1 MTDTTQDGASAGGW
15 SPERSAAGGH
25 NPYLIAF
32 VVSIATFME
41 VLDTTIANVALRHI
55 AGGLAVGIDESTYVI
70 TSYLVANAIVLSI
83 SGWLS
88 TVIGRKRFYM
98 ICVATFTISSLLCGF
113 AWNLQSLVLFRILQ
127 GLGGG
132 GMATSEQAILADSF
146 PPEKRGQAFA
156 IYGVAVV
163 VAPVIGPTLGGWIT
177 DTYSWHWVF
186 LINVPMGLLSL
197 FLVGRLVK
205 EPSGAEEER
214 EKLLSKGVQ
223 VDYIGFALVAIGLG
237 SLEYVLDEGQRN
249 DWFGSNMIIFFAVLS
264 AVSLL
269 ALIPWE
275 LTREEPII
283 DLRLLGRRQFA
294 ACFLVMLGTG
304 AVLIST
310 TQILPQLL
318 QTELNYTALLAGL
331 ALSPGGIATLML
343 MPVVGRL
350 VSTVQPKY
358 LIMFGATVV
367 AFSMWHLTGLNGDIT
382 YGYAALAR
390 VFLAIGLPFL
400 FLPVTTASYDGV
412 PSDKTNQASA
422 LINVARNIGG
432 SMGVALAQTVLAQRQ
447 QFHQSRLIEHA
458 APSDLGYQQ
467 TIDAMT
473 RYFQAQGS
481 NPSDAAAQA
490 IAWVGK
496 TLQQQVDFLAYI
508 DVFWMLAIIAV
519 LMIPTAAVL
528 RPIDLGAPARGIR
541 PRHSLRAERI
551 DCDAVSV
558 DGFECGGHPART
570 IFPT

>member
-1 MTDTTQDGASAGGW
+1 MTDAAQGGASAGGW

-98 ICVATFTISSLLCGF
+98 ICVAIFSIASLLCGF

-146 PPEKRGQAFA
+146 PPHKRGQAFA

-197 FLVGRLVK
+197 FLVGTLVK

-214 EKLLSKGVQ
+214 EKLLSKGLR
-223 VDYIGFALVAIGLG
+223 VDYVGFLLVAIGLG
-237 SLEYVLDEGQRN
+237 SLEFVLDEGQRN
-249 DWFGSNMIIFFAVLS
+249 DWFGSNMIVVFAVLA

-275 LTREEPII
+275 LTREDPIV

-310 TQILPQLL
+310 TQLLPQLL
-318 QTELNYTALLAGL
+318 QTELNYTAMLAGL
-331 ALSPGGIATLML
+331 ALSPGGIATLVL

-358 LIMFGATVV
+358 LIMFGAAIV
-367 AFSMWHLTGLNGDIT
+367 AFSMWHLTGLTGDIT
-382 YGYAALAR
+382 YGYAALSR
-390 VFLAIGLPFL
+390 IFLALGLPFL

-412 PSDKTNQASA
+412 PPDKTNQASA

-481 NPSDAAAQA
+481 NASDAASQA
-490 IAWVGK
+490 LAWVGR
-496 TLQQQVDFLAYI
+496 TLQQQVDLLAYI
-508 DVFWMLAIIAV
+508 DVFWTLAIIAV

-528 RPIDLGAPARGIR
+528 RPIKLGAPARG
-541 PRHSLRAERI
+541 H
-551 DCDAVSV
+551 
-558 DGFECGGHPART
+558 
-570 IFPT
+570 

>member
-1 MTDTTQDGASAGGW
+1 MTDATQDGASAGGW

-98 ICVATFTISSLLCGF
+98 MCVATFTVASLLCGF
-113 AWNLQSLVLFRILQ
+113 AWNLQALVLFRILQ

-146 PPEKRGQAFA
+146 PPQKRGQAFA
-156 IYGVAVV
+156 IYGIAVV

-197 FLVGRLVK
+197 FLVGTLVK

-214 EKLLSKGVQ
+214 EKLLSKGLR
-223 VDYIGFALVAIGLG
+223 VDYIGFLLVAIGLG
-237 SLEYVLDEGQRN
+237 ALEFVLDEGQRN
-249 DWFGSNMIIFFAVLS
+249 DWFGSNMIVSFALLS
-264 AVSLL
+264 AFCLL

-275 LTREEPII
+275 LTRDDPIVDI
-283 DLRLLGRRQFA
+283 RLLGRWQFGS
-294 ACFLVMLGTG
+294 CFLVMLGTF

-310 TQILPQLL
+310 TQLLPQLL
-318 QTELNYTALLAGL
+318 QTELGYTAMLAGL
-331 ALSPGGIATLML
+331 VLSPSGVVTMML
-343 MPVVGRL
+343 MPVAGRL
-350 VSTVQPKY
+350 VTMVQPKY
-358 LIMFGATVV
+358 LIMFGAAV
-367 AFSMWHLTGLNGDIT
+367 AALSMWHLTGLTADIT

-390 VFLAIGLPFL
+390 IYLAVALPFL
-400 FLPVTTASYDGV
+400 FLPVTTASYEGL
-412 PSDKTNQASA
+412 PPEQTNQASA
-422 LINVARNIGG
+422 LINVGRNIGG
-432 SMGVALAQTVLAQRQ
+432 SMGVALAQTLLAQRQ

-473 RYFQAQGS
+473 RYFQGQGS
-481 NPSDAAAQA
+481 NASDAASQA
-490 IAWVGK
+490 VAWVGK

-508 DVFWMLAIIAV
+508 DVFWTLAIVAV
-519 LMIPTAAVL
+519 LMIPAAAVL
-528 RPIDLGAPARGIR
+528 RPIDLGAPARG
-541 PRHSLRAERI
+541 H
-551 DCDAVSV
+551 
-558 DGFECGGHPART
+558 
-570 IFPT
+570 

>member
-1 MTDTTQDGASAGGW
+1 MTDVAQGGASAGGW

-55 AGGLAVGIDESTYVI
+55 AGGLAIGLDESTYVI
-70 TSYLVANAIVLSI
+70 TSYLVANAVVLSI

-88 TVIGRKRFYM
+88 TVLGRKRFYM
-98 ICVATFTISSLLCGF
+98 MCVATFTVASLLCGL

-146 PPEKRGQAFA
+146 PPQKRGQAFA

-163 VAPVIGPTLGGWIT
+163 VAPVVGPTLGGWIT

-197 FLVGRLVK
+197 LLVGTLVN
-205 EPSGAEEER
+205 EPSSAEEER
-214 EKLLSKGVQ
+214 AELLSKGLR
-223 VDYIGFALVAIGLG
+223 VDYVGFILIAVGLG
-237 SLEYVLDEGQRN
+237 ALEFVLDEGQRN
-249 DWFGSNMIIFFAVLS
+249 DWFGSNMILSFALL
-264 AVSLL
+264 AAFCLL

-275 LTREEPII
+275 LSRDDPIVDI
-283 DLRLLGRRQFA
+283 RLLGTRQFG
-294 ACFLVMLGTG
+294 ACALVMLGTF

-310 TQILPQLL
+310 TQLLPQLL
-318 QTELNYTALLAGL
+318 QTEMGYTAMLAGL
-331 ALSPGGIATLML
+331 ALSPGGIATMML
-343 MPVVGRL
+343 MPVAGRL
-350 VSTVQPKY
+350 VSVVQPKY
-358 LIMFGATVV
+358 LIMFGAAV
-367 AFSMWHLTGLNGDIT
+367 AALSMWHMTGLTGDIS

-390 VFLAIGLPFL
+390 IYLAIGLPFL
-400 FLPVTTASYDGV
+400 FLPVTTASYDGL
-412 PSDKTNQASA
+412 PPEKTNQASA

-432 SMGVALAQTVLAQRQ
+432 SIGVAVAQTLLAQRQ

-481 NPSDAAAQA
+481 SASDAASQA

-508 DVFWMLAIIAV
+508 DVFWTLAIIAA
-519 LMIPTAAVL
+519 LLIPIAATL
-528 RPIDLGAPARGIR
+528 RSIDLGAPARG
-541 PRHSLRAERI
+541 H
-551 DCDAVSV
+551 
-558 DGFECGGHPART
+558 
-570 IFPT
+570 

>member
-1 MTDTTQDGASAGGW
+1 MTDTAQGGASAGGW

-98 ICVATFTISSLLCGF
+98 ICVAVFTISSLLCGF
-113 AWNLQSLVLFRILQ
+113 AWNLQALVLFRILQ

-146 PPEKRGQAFA
+146 PPHKRGQAFA

-163 VAPVIGPTLGGWIT
+163 VAPVVGPTLGGWIT
-177 DTYSWHWVF
+177 DTYTWHWVF

-197 FLVGRLVK
+197 FLVGTLVK

-214 EKLLSKGVQ
+214 EKLLSKGLR
-223 VDYIGFALVAIGLG
+223 VDYVGFVLVAIGLG

-249 DWFGSNMIIFFAVLS
+249 DWFGSNMIVFFAVLS
-264 AVSLL
+264 AMSLL

-275 LTREEPII
+275 LTREDPIV

-294 ACFLVMLGTG
+294 ACFLVMLATG

-310 TQILPQLL
+310 TQLLPQLL
-318 QTELNYTALLAGL
+318 QSDLNYTAMLAGL
-331 ALSPGGIATLML
+331 ALSPGGIATLVL

-350 VSTVQPKY
+350 VSSVQPKY
-358 LIMFGATVV
+358 LIMLGATIV
-367 AFSMWHLTGLNGDIT
+367 AFSMWHLTGLTGDIT
-382 YGYAALAR
+382 YGYAAMSR
-390 VFLAIGLPFL
+390 IFLALGLPFL

-412 PSDKTNQASA
+412 PPDKTNQASA

-432 SMGVALAQTVLAQRQ
+432 SMGVALAQTILAQRQ

-467 TIDAMT
+467 AIETMT
-473 RYFQAQGS
+473 RFFQAQGS
-481 NPSDAAAQA
+481 NASDAAAQA
-490 IAWVGK
+490 VAWVGR
-496 TLQQQVDFLAYI
+496 TLQQQVDLLAYI
-508 DVFWMLAIIAV
+508 DVFWTLAVIAV

-528 RPIDLGAPARGIR
+528 RPIKLGAPARG
-541 PRHSLRAERI
+541 H
-551 DCDAVSV
+551 
-558 DGFECGGHPART
+558 
-570 IFPT
+570 

>member
-1 MTDTTQDGASAGGW
+1 MTDVAQGGASAGGW

-55 AGGLAVGIDESTYVI
+55 AGSLAVGLDESTYVI
-70 TSYLVANAIVLSI
+70 TSYLVANAVVLSI

-88 TVIGRKRFYM
+88 TVLGRKRFYM
-98 ICVATFTISSLLCGF
+98 MCVATFTAASLLCGF
-113 AWNLQSLVLFRILQ
+113 AWNLQSLVVFRILQ

-146 PPEKRGQAFA
+146 PPQKRGQAFA

-163 VAPVIGPTLGGWIT
+163 VAPVVGPTLGGWIT

-197 FLVGRLVK
+197 LLVGTLVK
-205 EPSGAEEER
+205 EPSSAEEER
-214 EKLLSKGVQ
+214 AELLSKGLR
-223 VDYIGFALVAIGLG
+223 VDYVGFILIAVGLG
-237 SLEYVLDEGQRN
+237 ALEFVLDEGQRN
-249 DWFGSNMIIFFAVLS
+249 DWFGSNMILSFALL
-264 AVSLL
+264 AAFCLL

-275 LTREEPII
+275 LSRDDPIVDI
-283 DLRLLGRRQFA
+283 RLLGTRQFG
-294 ACFLVMLGTG
+294 ACALVMLGTF

-310 TQILPQLL
+310 TQLLPQLL
-318 QTELNYTALLAGL
+318 QTEVGYTAMLAGM
-331 ALSPGGIATLML
+331 ALSPGGIATMML
-343 MPVVGRL
+343 MPVAGRL
-350 VSTVQPKY
+350 VSVVQPKY
-358 LIMFGATVV
+358 LIMFGAAV
-367 AFSMWHLTGLNGDIT
+367 AALSMWHMTGLTGDIS

-390 VFLAIGLPFL
+390 IYLAIGLPFL

-412 PSDKTNQASA
+412 PPEKTNQASA

-432 SMGVALAQTVLAQRQ
+432 SIGVAVAQTLLAQRQ

-467 TIDAMT
+467 TIDQMT

-481 NPSDAAAQA
+481 NASDAASQA
-490 IAWVGK
+490 VAWVGK

-508 DVFWMLAIIAV
+508 DVFWSLAIIAA
-519 LMIPTAAVL
+519 LLIPIAATL
-528 RPIDLGAPARGIR
+528 RSIDLGAPARG
-541 PRHSLRAERI
+541 H
-551 DCDAVSV
+551 
-558 DGFECGGHPART
+558 
-570 IFPT
+570 

>member
-1 MTDTTQDGASAGGW
+1 MTDAAQGRAATW

-55 AGGLAVGIDESTYVI
+55 AGGLAVGLDESTYVI

-98 ICVATFTISSLLCGF
+98 ICVATFSLASLLCGF
-113 AWNLQSLVLFRILQ
+113 AWNLEALVLFRILQ

-146 PPEKRGQAFA
+146 PPQKRGQAFA

-186 LINVPMGLLSL
+186 LINVPMGMLSL
-197 FLVGRLVK
+197 FLVGALVK

-214 EKLLSKGVQ
+214 AKLLSKGLR
-223 VDYIGFALVAIGLG
+223 VDYVGFLLVAIGLG
-237 SLEYVLDEGQRN
+237 ALEFVLDEGQRN
-249 DWFGSNMIIFFAVLS
+249 DWFGSRMIVTFAVL
-264 AVSLL
+264 AVVSLL

-275 LTREEPII
+275 LTREDPIV

-310 TQILPQLL
+310 TQLLPQLL

-331 ALSPGGIATLML
+331 ALSPGGVATLL
-343 MPVVGRL
+343 VMPVVGRL
-350 VSTVQPKY
+350 VGAAQPKY
-358 LIMFGATVV
+358 LIMLGAAIV
-367 AFSMWHLTGLNGDIT
+367 ALSMWHLTGINGDIS
-382 YGYAALAR
+382 YGYAALSR
-390 VFLAIGLPFL
+390 IFLALGLPFL

-412 PSDKTNQASA
+412 PPDKTNQASA

-481 NPSDAAAQA
+481 NVTDAAAQA
-490 IAWVGK
+490 LAWVGR

-508 DVFWMLAIIAV
+508 DVFWTLAIIAV

-528 RPIDLGAPARGIR
+528 RPIDLGAPARG
-541 PRHSLRAERI
+541 H
-551 DCDAVSV
+551 
-558 DGFECGGHPART
+558 
-570 IFPT
+570 

>member
-1 MTDTTQDGASAGGW
+1 MTDTTQNGASAGGW

-98 ICVATFTISSLLCGF
+98 ICVATFSIASLLCGF
-113 AWNLQSLVLFRILQ
+113 AWNLEALVLFRILQ

-146 PPEKRGQAFA
+146 PPHKRGQAFA

-186 LINVPMGLLSL
+186 LINVPMGMLSL
-197 FLVGRLVK
+197 FLVGTLVK

-214 EKLLSKGVQ
+214 EKLLSKGLR

-237 SLEYVLDEGQRN
+237 SLEYVLDEGQRS
-249 DWFGSNMIIFFAVLS
+249 DWFGSNVIVFFAVLA
-264 AVSLL
+264 AVSLI

-275 LTREEPII
+275 LTREDPIV

-310 TQILPQLL
+310 TQLLPQLL
-318 QTELNYTALLAGL
+318 QTELNYTAMLAGL
-331 ALSPGGIATLML
+331 ALSPGGIATLVL

-358 LIMFGATVV
+358 LIMLGAAIV
-367 AFSMWHLTGLNGDIT
+367 AFSMWHLTGLTGDIT
-382 YGYAALAR
+382 YGYAALSR
-390 VFLAIGLPFL
+390 IFLALGLPFL

-412 PSDKTNQASA
+412 PPDKTNQASA

-481 NPSDAAAQA
+481 NASDAASQA
-490 IAWVGK
+490 VAWVGR

-508 DVFWMLAIIAV
+508 DVFWTLAIVAV

-528 RPIDLGAPARGIR
+528 RPIDLGAPARG
-541 PRHSLRAERI
+541 H
-551 DCDAVSV
+551 
-558 DGFECGGHPART
+558 
-570 IFPT
+570 

>member
-1 MTDTTQDGASAGGW
+1 MTDTAQGGASAGGW

-55 AGGLAVGIDESTYVI
+55 AGGLAVGIDESTYVV

-98 ICVATFTISSLLCGF
+98 ICVATFTVSSLLCGF

-146 PPEKRGQAFA
+146 PPHKRGQAFA

-163 VAPVIGPTLGGWIT
+163 VAPVIGPTFGGWIT
-177 DTYSWHWVF
+177 DTYTWHWVF
-186 LINVPMGLLSL
+186 LINVPMGMLSL
-197 FLVGRLVK
+197 LLVGTLVK

-214 EKLLSKGVQ
+214 EKLLSKGLR
-223 VDYIGFALVAIGLG
+223 VDYIGFLLVAIGLG

-249 DWFGSNMIIFFAVLS
+249 DWFGSNMIVFFAVLS

-275 LTREEPII
+275 LTREDPVV

-310 TQILPQLL
+310 TQLLPQLL
-318 QTELNYTALLAGL
+318 QTELNYTAMLAGL
-331 ALSPGGIATLML
+331 ALSPGGVATLVL

-350 VSTVQPKY
+350 IGSVQAKY
-358 LIMFGATVV
+358 LIMFGAVMV
-367 AFSMWHLTGLNGDIT
+367 AFSMWHLTGLTGDIT
-382 YGYAALAR
+382 YSYAAMSR
-390 VFLAIGLPFL
+390 IFLALGLPFL
-400 FLPVTTASYDGV
+400 FLPVTTASYDGL
-412 PSDKTNQASA
+412 PPDKTNQASA

-432 SMGVALAQTVLAQRQ
+432 SMGVALAQTILAQRQ

-467 TIDAMT
+467 TIETMT
-473 RYFQAQGS
+473 RFFQAQGS
-481 NPSDAAAQA
+481 NASDAASQA
-490 IAWVGK
+490 VAWVGR
-496 TLQQQVDFLAYI
+496 TLQQQVDLLAYI
-508 DVFWMLAIIAV
+508 DVFWTLAIVAV

-528 RPIDLGAPARGIR
+528 RSIELGAPARG
-541 PRHSLRAERI
+541 H
-551 DCDAVSV
+551 
-558 DGFECGGHPART
+558 
-570 IFPT
+570 

>member
-1 MTDTTQDGASAGGW
+1 MTDVAAGAASGGW

-55 AGGLAVGIDESTYVI
+55 AGSLAVGIDESTYVI

-98 ICVATFTISSLLCGF
+98 ICVAIFTLSSLLCGF
-113 AWNLQSLVLFRILQ
+113 AWNLESLVVFRILQ

-177 DTYSWHWVF
+177 DTYTWHWVF

-197 FLVGRLVK
+197 FLVGLLVK
-205 EPSGAEEER
+205 EPSGAAEER
-214 EKLLSKGVQ
+214 QKLLKNGLR
-223 VDYIGFALVAIGLG
+223 VDYIGFLLVAIGLA
-237 SLEYVLDEGQRN
+237 SLEFVLDEGQRH
-249 DWFGSNMIIFFAVLS
+249 DWFGSNLIVFFAVLA

-275 LTREEPII
+275 LSREDPIV

-310 TQILPQLL
+310 TQMLPQLL
-318 QTELNYTALLAGL
+318 QTELNYTAYLAGL
-331 ALSPGGIATLML
+331 ALSPGGIATLLL

-350 VSTVQPKY
+350 VGTVQPKH
-358 LIMFGATVV
+358 LIMLGAAIV
-367 AFSMWHLTGLNGDIT
+367 AFAMWHLTGINGDIT
-382 YGYAALAR
+382 YGYAALSR
-390 VFLAIGLPFL
+390 IFLALGLPFL

-412 PSDKTNQASA
+412 PPDKTNQASA

-458 APSDLGYQQ
+458 APSDVGYQQ
-467 TIDAMT
+467 TIDALT
-473 RYFQAQGS
+473 RYFQGQGS
-481 NPSDAAAQA
+481 NASDAASQA
-490 IAWVGK
+490 VAWIGR

-508 DVFWMLAIIAV
+508 DVFWTLAIVAV
-519 LMIPTAAVL
+519 LMIPTAAVM
-528 RPIDLGAPARGIR
+528 RPINLGAPAK
-541 PRHSLRAERI
+541 
-551 DCDAVSV
+551 
-558 DGFECGGHPART
+558 GH
-570 IFPT
+570 

>member
-1 MTDTTQDGASAGGW
+1 MTDVAQGGASAGGW

-55 AGGLAVGIDESTYVI
+55 AGGLAVGLDESTYVI
-70 TSYLVANAIVLSI
+70 TSYLVANAVVLSI

-88 TVIGRKRFYM
+88 TVLGRKRFYM
-98 ICVATFTISSLLCGF
+98 MCVATFTVASLLCGF

-146 PPEKRGQAFA
+146 PPQKRGQAFA

-163 VAPVIGPTLGGWIT
+163 VAPVVGPTLGGWIT

-197 FLVGRLVK
+197 LLVGTLVK
-205 EPSGAEEER
+205 EPSSAEEER
-214 EKLLSKGVQ
+214 AELLSKGLR
-223 VDYIGFALVAIGLG
+223 VDYVGFILIAVGLG
-237 SLEYVLDEGQRN
+237 ALEFVLDEGQRN
-249 DWFGSNMIIFFAVLS
+249 DWFGSNMILSFALL
-264 AVSLL
+264 AAFCLL

-275 LTREEPII
+275 LSRDDPIVDI
-283 DLRLLGRRQFA
+283 RLLGTRQFG
-294 ACFLVMLGTG
+294 ACALVMLGTF

-310 TQILPQLL
+310 TQLLPQLL
-318 QTELNYTALLAGL
+318 QTEVGYTAMLAGL
-331 ALSPGGIATLML
+331 ALSPGGIATMML
-343 MPVVGRL
+343 MPVAGRL
-350 VSTVQPKY
+350 VSVVQPKY
-358 LIMFGATVV
+358 LIMFGAAV
-367 AFSMWHLTGLNGDIT
+367 AALSMWHMTGLTGDIS

-390 VFLAIGLPFL
+390 IYLAIGLPFL

-412 PSDKTNQASA
+412 PPEKTNQASA

-432 SMGVALAQTVLAQRQ
+432 SIGVAVAQTLLAQRQ

-481 NPSDAAAQA
+481 NASDAASQA
-490 IAWVGK
+490 VAWVGK

-508 DVFWMLAIIAV
+508 DVFWSLAIIAA
-519 LMIPTAAVL
+519 LLIPIAATL
-528 RPIDLGAPARGIR
+528 RSIDLGAPARG
-541 PRHSLRAERI
+541 H
-551 DCDAVSV
+551 
-558 DGFECGGHPART
+558 
-570 IFPT
+570 

>member
-1 MTDTTQDGASAGGW
+1 MTDAARGGASAGGW

-98 ICVATFTISSLLCGF
+98 ICVAIFSIASLLCGF

-146 PPEKRGQAFA
+146 PPHKRGQAFA

-197 FLVGRLVK
+197 FLVGTLVK

-214 EKLLSKGVQ
+214 EKLLSKGLR
-223 VDYIGFALVAIGLG
+223 VDYVGFLLVAIGLG
-237 SLEYVLDEGQRN
+237 SLEFVLDEGQRN
-249 DWFGSNMIIFFAVLS
+249 DWFGSNMIIIFAVLA
-264 AVSLL
+264 AVSLV

-275 LTREEPII
+275 LTREDPIL

-310 TQILPQLL
+310 TQLLPQLL
-318 QTELNYTALLAGL
+318 QTELNYTAMLAGL
-331 ALSPGGIATLML
+331 ALSPGGIATLVL

-358 LIMFGATVV
+358 LIMFGAAIV
-367 AFSMWHLTGLNGDIT
+367 AFSMWHLTGLTGDIT
-382 YGYAALAR
+382 YGYAALSR
-390 VFLAIGLPFL
+390 IFLALGLPFL

-412 PSDKTNQASA
+412 PPDKTNQASA

-481 NPSDAAAQA
+481 NASDAASQA
-490 IAWVGK
+490 LAWVGR
-496 TLQQQVDFLAYI
+496 TLQQQVDLLAYI
-508 DVFWMLAIIAV
+508 DVFWTLAIIAV

-528 RPIDLGAPARGIR
+528 RPIKLGAPARG
-541 PRHSLRAERI
+541 H
-551 DCDAVSV
+551 
-558 DGFECGGHPART
+558 
-570 IFPT
+570 

>member
-1 MTDTTQDGASAGGW
+1 MTDATQAGGW

-83 SGWLS
+83 SGWLA
-88 TVIGRKRFYM
+88 TVLGRKRFYM
-98 ICVATFTISSLLCGF
+98 MCVATFAAASLLCGF
-113 AWNLQSLVLFRILQ
+113 AWSLESLVLFRILQ

-146 PPEKRGQAFA
+146 PPAKRGQAFA
-156 IYGVAVV
+156 IYGIAVV

-197 FLVGRLVK
+197 FLVGTLVN

-214 EKLLSKGVQ
+214 RALLRKGLR
-223 VDYIGFALVAIGLG
+223 VDYVGFALVAIGLG
-237 SLEYVLDEGQRN
+237 SLEFVLDEGQRN
-249 DWFGSNMIIFFAVLS
+249 DWFGSNMILGFALIS
-264 AVSLL
+264 GFCLL

-283 DLRLLGRRQFA
+283 ELRLLGQRQFA

-318 QTELNYTALLAGL
+318 QAELNYTATLAGL
-331 ALSPGGIATLML
+331 ALSPGGIFTMMM
-343 MPVVGRL
+343 MPIVGRL
-350 VSTVQPKY
+350 VSSVQPKY
-358 LIMFGATVV
+358 LIMVGALIVML
-367 AFSMWHLTGLNGDIT
+367 SMWHLTGLTQDIS
-382 YGYAALAR
+382 YGYAAWSR
-390 VFLAIGLPFL
+390 IFLGIGLPFL

-412 PSDKTNQASA
+412 PPEKTNQASA

-432 SMGVALAQTVLAQRQ
+432 SMGVALAQSVLAQRQ
-447 QFHQSRLIEHA
+447 QFHQSRLVEHA
-458 APSDLGYQQ
+458 APSDIGYQQ
-467 TIDAMT
+467 TVDAMT

-481 NPSDAAAQA
+481 NASEAASQA
-490 IAWVGK
+490 IAWVGQ
-496 TLQQQVDFLAYI
+496 TLQRQIDFLAYI
-508 DVFWMLAIIAV
+508 DVFWTLAVIGA
-519 LMIPTAAVL
+519 LMIPLAL
-528 RPIDLGAPARGIR
+528 SMRSIDLNAPARG
-541 PRHSLRAERI
+541 H
-551 DCDAVSV
+551 
-558 DGFECGGHPART
+558 
-570 IFPT
+570 

>member
-1 MTDTTQDGASAGGW
+1 MTDAAQGGASAGGW

-98 ICVATFTISSLLCGF
+98 ICVAIFSIASLLCGF

-146 PPEKRGQAFA
+146 PPHKRGQAFA

-197 FLVGRLVK
+197 FLVGTLVK

-214 EKLLSKGVQ
+214 EKLLSKGLR
-223 VDYIGFALVAIGLG
+223 VDYVGFLLVAIGLG
-237 SLEYVLDEGQRN
+237 SLEFVLDEGQRN
-249 DWFGSNMIIFFAVLS
+249 DWFGSNMIVVFAVLA
-264 AVSLL
+264 AVSLV

-275 LTREEPII
+275 LTREDPIV

-310 TQILPQLL
+310 TQLLPQLL
-318 QTELNYTALLAGL
+318 QTELNYTAMLAGL
-331 ALSPGGIATLML
+331 ALSPGGIATLVL

-358 LIMFGATVV
+358 LIMFGAAIV
-367 AFSMWHLTGLNGDIT
+367 AFSMWHLTGLTGDIT
-382 YGYAALAR
+382 YSYAALSR
-390 VFLAIGLPFL
+390 IFLALGLPFL

-412 PSDKTNQASA
+412 PPDKTNQASA

-481 NPSDAAAQA
+481 NASDAASQA
-490 IAWVGK
+490 LAWVGR
-496 TLQQQVDFLAYI
+496 TLQQQVDLLAYI
-508 DVFWMLAIIAV
+508 DVFWTLAIIAV

-528 RPIDLGAPARGIR
+528 RPIKLGAPARG
-541 PRHSLRAERI
+541 H
-551 DCDAVSV
+551 
-558 DGFECGGHPART
+558 
-570 IFPT
+570 

>member
-1 MTDTTQDGASAGGW
+1 MTDVAQGSASAGGW

-55 AGGLAVGIDESTYVI
+55 AGGLAVGLDESTYVI
-70 TSYLVANAIVLSI
+70 TSYLVANAVVLSI

-88 TVIGRKRFYM
+88 TVLGRKRFYM
-98 ICVATFTISSLLCGF
+98 MCVATFTIASLLCGL

-146 PPEKRGQAFA
+146 PPHKRGQAFA

-163 VAPVIGPTLGGWIT
+163 VAPVVGPTLGGWIT

-197 FLVGRLVK
+197 LLVGTLVK
-205 EPSGAEEER
+205 EPSSAEEER
-214 EKLLSKGVQ
+214 AELLSKGLR
-223 VDYIGFALVAIGLG
+223 VDYVGFILIAVGLG
-237 SLEYVLDEGQRN
+237 ALEFVLDEGQRN
-249 DWFGSNMIIFFAVLS
+249 DWFGSNMILSFALL
-264 AVSLL
+264 AAFCLL

-275 LTREEPII
+275 LSRDDPIVDI
-283 DLRLLGRRQFA
+283 RLLGTRQFG
-294 ACFLVMLGTG
+294 ACALVMLGTF

-310 TQILPQLL
+310 TQLLPQLL
-318 QTELNYTALLAGL
+318 QTEVGYTAMLAGL
-331 ALSPGGIATLML
+331 ALSPGGIATMML
-343 MPVVGRL
+343 MPVAGRL
-350 VSTVQPKY
+350 VSVVQPKY
-358 LIMFGATVV
+358 LIMFGAAV
-367 AFSMWHLTGLNGDIT
+367 AALSMWHMTGLTGDIS

-390 VFLAIGLPFL
+390 IYLAIGLPFL

-412 PSDKTNQASA
+412 PPEKTNQASA

-432 SMGVALAQTVLAQRQ
+432 SIGVAVAQTLLAQRQ

-481 NPSDAAAQA
+481 NASDAASQA
-490 IAWVGK
+490 VAWVGK

-508 DVFWMLAIIAV
+508 DVFWTLAIIAA
-519 LMIPTAAVL
+519 LLIPIAATL
-528 RPIDLGAPARGIR
+528 RSIDLGAPARGQ
-541 PRHSLRAERI
+541 
-551 DCDAVSV
+551 
-558 DGFECGGHPART
+558 
-570 IFPT
+570 

>member
-1 MTDTTQDGASAGGW
+1 MTDLTQGGASAGGW

-70 TSYLVANAIVLSI
+70 TSYLVANAVVLSI

-98 ICVATFTISSLLCGF
+98 MCVATFSIASLLCGS

-146 PPEKRGQAFA
+146 PPHKRGQAFA

-177 DTYSWHWVF
+177 DTYTWHWVF

-197 FLVGRLVK
+197 FLVGTLVK

-214 EKLLSKGVQ
+214 EKLLSKGLR
-223 VDYIGFALVAIGLG
+223 VDYVGFALVAIGLG
-237 SLEYVLDEGQRN
+237 SLEFVLDEGQRN
-249 DWFGSNMIIFFAVLS
+249 DWFGSNMIVVFAVLA

-275 LTREEPII
+275 LTREEPIV
-283 DLRLLGRRQFA
+283 DLRLLGRRQFG

-310 TQILPQLL
+310 TQLLPQLL
-318 QTELNYTALLAGL
+318 QTELNYTAMLAGL
-331 ALSPGGIATLML
+331 ALSPGGVATLVL

-350 VSTVQPKY
+350 VGIVQPKY
-358 LIMFGATVV
+358 LIMFGAAIA
-367 AFSMWHLTGLNGDIT
+367 AFSMWHLTGLTGDIT
-382 YGYAALAR
+382 YGYAALSR
-390 VFLAIGLPFL
+390 IFLALGLPFL
-400 FLPVTTASYDGV
+400 FLPVTTASYDGIA
-412 PSDKTNQASA
+412 PDKTNQASA

-432 SMGVALAQTVLAQRQ
+432 SMGVALAQTILAQRQ

-467 TIDAMT
+467 TIEAMT

-481 NPSDAAAQA
+481 NASDAASQA
-490 IAWVGK
+490 VAWVGK

-508 DVFWMLAIIAV
+508 DVFWTLAIVAV

-528 RPIDLGAPARGIR
+528 RRIDLRAPARG
-541 PRHSLRAERI
+541 H
-551 DCDAVSV
+551 
-558 DGFECGGHPART
+558 
-570 IFPT
+570 

>member
-98 ICVATFTISSLLCGF
+98 MCVATFSVASLLCGL
-113 AWNLQSLVLFRILQ
+113 AWNLQALVLFRILQ

-146 PPEKRGQAFA
+146 PPHKRGQAFA

-177 DTYSWHWVF
+177 DTYTWHWVF

-197 FLVGRLVK
+197 FLVGTLVK

-214 EKLLSKGVQ
+214 AALLSKGLR
-223 VDYIGFALVAIGLG
+223 VDYIGFLLIAIGLG
-237 SLEYVLDEGQRN
+237 SLEFVLDEGQRN
-249 DWFGSNMIIFFAVLS
+249 DWFGSNMILSFALLS
-264 AVSLL
+264 AFCLL

-275 LTREEPII
+275 LTRDDPIVDI
-283 DLRLLGRRQFA
+283 RLLGRWQFGS
-294 ACFLVMLGTG
+294 CFLVMLGTF
-304 AVLIST
+304 AVLMST
-310 TQILPQLL
+310 TQLLPQLL
-318 QTELNYTALLAGL
+318 QTELGYTAMLAGL
-331 ALSPGGIATLML
+331 VLSPSGVVTMML
-343 MPVVGRL
+343 MPVAGRL
-350 VSTVQPKY
+350 VTIVQPKY
-358 LIMFGATVV
+358 LIMFGAAV
-367 AFSMWHLTGLNGDIT
+367 AALSMWHLTGLTGDIS

-390 VFLAIGLPFL
+390 IYLAVALPFL
-400 FLPVTTASYDGV
+400 FLPVTTASYEGL
-412 PSDKTNQASA
+412 PPEKTNQASA

-432 SMGVALAQTVLAQRQ
+432 SMGVALAQTLLAQRQ

-481 NPSDAAAQA
+481 NASDAASQA
-490 IAWVGK
+490 VAWVGK
-496 TLQQQVDFLAYI
+496 TLQQQVDLLAYI
-508 DVFWMLAIIAV
+508 DVFWTLAIVAV

-528 RPIDLGAPARGIR
+528 RPIKLGAPVRG
-541 PRHSLRAERI
+541 H
-551 DCDAVSV
+551 
-558 DGFECGGHPART
+558 
-570 IFPT
+570 

>member
-1 MTDTTQDGASAGGW
+1 MTDIAHGSASSGGW

-98 ICVATFTISSLLCGF
+98 ICVATFSVASLLCGF
-113 AWNLQSLVLFRILQ
+113 AWNLEVLVLFRILQ

-146 PPEKRGQAFA
+146 PPHKRGQAFA

-197 FLVGRLVK
+197 FLVGTLVK

-214 EKLLSKGVQ
+214 AELLSKGLR
-223 VDYIGFALVAIGLG
+223 VDYIGFILVAIGLG
-237 SLEYVLDEGQRN
+237 SLEFVLDEGQRN
-249 DWFGSNMIIFFAVLS
+249 DWFGSNMIVVFALF
-264 AVSLL
+264 AALSLL

-275 LTREEPII
+275 LTRDDPIVDI
-283 DLRLLGRRQFA
+283 RLLGRRQFG
-294 ACFLVMLGTG
+294 ACFLVMLATG

-310 TQILPQLL
+310 TQLLPQLL
-318 QTELNYTALLAGL
+318 QTELSYTAELAGL
-331 ALSPGGIATLML
+331 ALSPGGVATLFL

-350 VSTVQPKY
+350 IGAVQPKY
-358 LIMFGATVV
+358 LIMFGAVTV
-367 AFSMWHLTGLNGDIT
+367 AFSMWHLTGLNGEIT
-382 YGYAALAR
+382 YSYAAMAR
-390 VFLAIGLPFL
+390 IYLAIGLPFL
-400 FLPVTTASYDGV
+400 FLPVTTASYDGL
-412 PSDKTNQASA
+412 PQDKTNQASA

-447 QFHQSRLIEHA
+447 QFHQSRLIEHV

-467 TIDAMT
+467 TIAAMT
-473 RYFQAQGS
+473 RFFEAQGS
-481 NPSDAAAQA
+481 NAADAASQA
-490 IAWVGK
+490 VAWVGR
-496 TLQQQVDFLAYI
+496 TLQQQVDLLAYV
-508 DVFWMLAIIAV
+508 DVFWMLAIIAA
-519 LMIPTAAVL
+519 LMIPIAAIL
-528 RPIDLGAPARGIR
+528 RPIDLHAPARG
-541 PRHSLRAERI
+541 H
-551 DCDAVSV
+551 
-558 DGFECGGHPART
+558 
-570 IFPT
+570 

>member
-1 MTDTTQDGASAGGW
+1 MTDVAQGGASAGGW

-55 AGGLAVGIDESTYVI
+55 AGGLAVGLDESTYVI
-70 TSYLVANAIVLSI
+70 TSYLVANAVVLSI

-88 TVIGRKRFYM
+88 TVLGRKRFYM
-98 ICVATFTISSLLCGF
+98 MCVATFTIASLLCGL

-146 PPEKRGQAFA
+146 PPQKRGQAFA

-163 VAPVIGPTLGGWIT
+163 VAPVVGPTLGGWIT

-197 FLVGRLVK
+197 LLVGTLVK
-205 EPSGAEEER
+205 EPSSAEEER
-214 EKLLSKGVQ
+214 AELLSKGLR
-223 VDYIGFALVAIGLG
+223 VDYVGFILIAVGLG
-237 SLEYVLDEGQRN
+237 ALEFVLDEGQRN
-249 DWFGSNMIIFFAVLS
+249 DWFGSNMILSFALL
-264 AVSLL
+264 AAFCLL

-275 LTREEPII
+275 LLRDDPIVDI
-283 DLRLLGRRQFA
+283 RLLGTRQFG
-294 ACFLVMLGTG
+294 ACAVVMLGTF

-310 TQILPQLL
+310 TQLLPQLL
-318 QTELNYTALLAGL
+318 QTEVGYTAMLAGL
-331 ALSPGGIATLML
+331 ALSPGGIATMML
-343 MPVVGRL
+343 MPVAGRL
-350 VSTVQPKY
+350 VSVVQPKY
-358 LIMFGATVV
+358 LIMFGAAV
-367 AFSMWHLTGLNGDIT
+367 AALSMWHMTGLTGDIS

-390 VFLAIGLPFL
+390 IYLAIGLPFL

-412 PSDKTNQASA
+412 PPEKTNQASA

-432 SMGVALAQTVLAQRQ
+432 SIGVAVAQTLLAQRQ
-447 QFHQSRLIEHA
+447 QFHQNRLIEHA

-481 NPSDAAAQA
+481 NASDAASQA
-490 IAWVGK
+490 VAWVGK

-508 DVFWMLAIIAV
+508 DVFWSLAIIAA
-519 LMIPTAAVL
+519 LLIPIAATL
-528 RPIDLGAPARGIR
+528 RSIDLGAPARG
-541 PRHSLRAERI
+541 H
-551 DCDAVSV
+551 
-558 DGFECGGHPART
+558 
-570 IFPT
+570 